1 MNCRKI
7 KRVTPLSYFFEKV
20 LDFSLCPHYTLLVPT
35 KKGSENS
42 WVFIKER
49 S

>member
-7 KRVTPLSYFFEKV
+7 KRVTPLSYFLKKCLTF
-20 LDFSLCPHYTLLVPT
+20 LCAHIILYLYPQR
-35 KKGSENS
+35 
-42 WVFIKER
+42 KEVKTHGY